1 VKAAIMDYSKS
12 FAISA
17 AGMAAERLRVEVSVL
32 NIANANTI
40 QTAGSGGYQPLR
52 VVLRST
58 TAASAMPGAFAARM
72 EAGRNEVLNTLPE
85 ASVEPSGVVPRQ
97 VYEPGNPF
105 ADTKG
110 FVSYPGVDTATEMV
124 NMMSALR
131 SYESNVAA
139 LNMAKTLSSKA
150 LEIGGASS

>member
-1 VKAAIMDYSKS
+1 MDYSKS

-17 AGMAAERLRVEVSVL
+17 AGMAAERMRVEVSVL

-40 QTAGSGGYQPLR
+40 QTANGGGFQPLR

-58 TAASAMPGAFAARM
+58 AAAMPGAFAARI
-72 EAGRNEVLNTLPE
+72 EAGRNEALNTLPE

>member
-1 VKAAIMDYSKS
+1 MDYSKS

-17 AGMAAERLRVEVSVL
+17 AGMAAERLRVEVSAL

-40 QTAGSGGYQPLR
+40 QNAAGGYQPLR
-52 VVLRST
+52 VVLHSVAPVA
-58 TAASAMPGAFAARM
+58 TAPGAFAARM
-72 EAGRNEVLNTLPE
+72 ASWRNDPTNTMPE
-85 ASVEPSGVVPRQ
+85 ASVEPSQVEPRQ
-97 VYEPGNPF
+97 VYDPTNPF

-110 FVSYPGVDTATEMV
+110 FVSYPSVDTATEMV

-139 LNMAKTLSSKA
+139 LNMARTLAAKA
-150 LEIGGASS
+150 LEIGGSQP